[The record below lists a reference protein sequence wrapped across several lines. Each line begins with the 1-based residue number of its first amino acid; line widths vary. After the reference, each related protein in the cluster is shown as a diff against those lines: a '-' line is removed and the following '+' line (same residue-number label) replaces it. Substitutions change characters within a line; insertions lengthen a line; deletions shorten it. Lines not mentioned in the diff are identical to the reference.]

1 MSKNHQQSDL
11 LQQTEPENGTS
22 ANTDA
27 KTQLHNTSTASSATT
42 SGSSQTVV
50 TQSGIMTVATSS
62 SAATVT
68 PVSAAVAEQK
78 SQPKRLH
85 VSNIP
90 FRFREP
96 DLRVMFGVS
105 INFNFIHPNQ
115 SLKFEKFNYSKS
127 TQLLIIENYFKF
139 NFTQFVLF
147 IFIII
152 RGNY

>member
-105 INFNFIHPNQ
+105 INFI
-115 SLKFEKFNYSKS
+115 
-127 TQLLIIENYFKF
+127 
-139 NFTQFVLF
+139 
-147 IFIII
+147 
-152 RGNY
+152 

>member
-105 INFNFIHPNQ
+105 IKFNLIHPNQ
-115 SLKFEKFNYSKS
+115 SLKFM
-127 TQLLIIENYFKF
+127 KF
-139 NFTQFVLF
+139 NFFQLF
-147 IFIII
+147 IIHAII
-152 RGNY
+152 NYWWN